1 MPFHNITK
9 HGIHFLSIHKN
20 NKNINVGTVYRSPN
34 GDNNKLIEEFTLLV
48 EQFPKHITSIIMGD
62 FNYDLLKQLESAVE
76 NFEEVFLSQ
85 GFFSLATHSSSIAQS
100 SCIDNIF
107 INDIDRITLS
117 GVIKD
122 IGKYHSL
129 VFSLMNLNLDKASC
143 KSHKYRSTVIP
154 AKILTHWLKNS
165 T

>member
-1 MPFHNITK
+1 MHNITK
-9 HGIHFLSIHKN
+9 HGINFLTINKN
-20 NKNINVGTVYRSPN
+20 NKKINVGTVYCSPN
-34 GDNNKLIEEFTLLV
+34 GDNNKFIEEFTLLV
-48 EQFPKHITSIIMGD
+48 EQFPKKITSIIMGD

-85 GFFSLATHSSSIAQS
+85 GFFPLISLATHSSSVAQS

-122 IGKYHSL
+122 IGKHHSP
-129 VFSLMNLNLDKASC
+129 VF
-143 KSHKYRSTVIP
+143 
-154 AKILTHWLKNS
+154 
-165 T
+165 